1 MLEFYPAEAKKKFV
15 NLFIREAILNTSSA
29 NFYFLEELISRKENE
44 LKIKNGL
51 GEKEIKEKKGL
62 EKEDIKEIVKDY
74 YDKSPR
80 ERVRDYFRKTGDEI
94 GFDVDFEK
102 YDGAGK
108 EIEKKEKTSPKKQVV
123 IPRRN
128 IPNPFPARRVLRVP
142 EGGHGLPLRF
152 RNLKPVRENQAIDLG
167 NLNPLLNDPNVVSIE
182 CQGAGTSIFVSGSM
196 GRKPTNILL
205 SKEEIDEIIDTFS
218 KNAKIPIEEGL
229 FKVAYGGLVLT
240 ATVSSSG
247 SNFIIK
253 KI

>member
-44 LKIKNGL
+44 LKIKHKPE
-51 GEKEIKEKKGL
+51 GELSEKKI

-74 YDKSPR
+74 YNKSPR

-94 GFDVDFEK
+94 SFDVDFEN

-108 EIEKKEKTSPKKQVV
+108 EIEKDDGSLVKKQVA

-128 IPNPFPARRVLRVP
+128 IPNPFPARKVLRVP
-142 EGGHGLPLRF
+142 ESHGLPPRF
-152 RNLKPVRENQAIDLG
+152 RNLKPVRENQPIDLG
-167 NLNPLLNDPNVVSIE
+167 KLNPLLNDQNVVSIE
-182 CQGAGTSIFVSGSM
+182 CRGAGTSVFVNGSM

-205 SKEEIDEIIDTFS
+205 SREEIDEIINTFS
-218 KNAKIPIEEGL
+218 RNARIPVEDGL

-247 SNFIIK
+247 SNFIVK